1 METKL
6 VCMALKIPLIEDVLL
21 GKDRQRAFKFFM
33 QDLTKFRKE
42 NRSEFLK
49 DFKIIYAKKEVII
62 YEIGSLVVVV
72 NLASNPIYIDNVVQ
86 PSIDEENKIFGEGRA
101 VSTDLGTIV
110 DKNSYLV
117 FKKEKVIIL

>member
-1 METKL
+1 MYGFKDPFNRRCFTWE
-6 VCMALKIPLIEDVLL
+6 KIDRELL
-21 GKDRQRAFKFFM
+21 NFM

-117 FKKEKVIIL
+117 FKKER